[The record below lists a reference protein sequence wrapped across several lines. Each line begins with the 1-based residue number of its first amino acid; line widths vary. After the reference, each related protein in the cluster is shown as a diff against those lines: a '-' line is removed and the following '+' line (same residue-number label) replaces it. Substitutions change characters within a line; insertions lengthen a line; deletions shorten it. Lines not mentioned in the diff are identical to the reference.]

1 MAPAEGSV
9 THGIGTT
16 GSPDWCDPLPSI
28 DFRLELPDTADS
40 GKGVPDFWKPIEDWK
55 LD

>member
-1 MAPAEGSV
+1 M
-9 THGIGTT
+9 GTKKKV
-16 GSPDWCDPLPSI
+16 P
-28 DFRLELPDTADS
+28 RKELFCLMLAAGQPVS